1 MRSLPFFLLFRVMFQ
16 YCYRKVDASICYLCE
31 LLSSKND
38 SPNPEDQDST
48 GHTKD
53 EVGDVSLAEERDV
66 EQVANECTSIAA
78 HDAYNDVH
86 ATSLAFAAH
95 DAIGDVTNENAC
107 KDGPGGKICNV
118 F

>member
-1 MRSLPFFLLFRVMFQ
+1 LEKEWHRGSALLLIEKLLPDP
-16 YCYRKVDASICYLCE
+16 KDHNGT
-31 LLSSKND
+31 KNT
-38 SPNPEDQDST
+38 E
-48 GHTKD
+48 D

-78 HDAYNDVH
+78 HDAYNKVH
-86 ATSLAFAAH
+86 ATSLALAAH

-107 KDGPGGKICNV
+107 KDGPGGKICNM